1 MGTGNSQRAG
11 PAQRTLGL
19 ISRRKLNF
27 GPFVDP
33 HQRLNYV
40 YIRCGQILIAAF
52 LVFQKNLDSYLAKL
66 ARPAANTDPNS
77 ITALNE
83 KPGFAAR
90 KAATDILGNVIH
102 KQRPLDS
109 ELDPSS
115 GHSGFRAMPVNDR
128 ALVRAIIGSSL
139 RRHGEISQII
149 DRLLDRRIPE
159 KTGRVLDILHVA
171 IAQML
176 YMDVPNR
183 AAVSLA
189 VDHAS
194 ADRRARPYK
203 GLVNGVL
210 RRLDREQ
217 TDITADLDRA
227 RLNTPDWLF
236 ESWKAAYGPET
247 ARAIASAHQKEAA
260 LDLTVKTDPE
270 AWAQCL
276 QGAVVGA
283 GSVRLSHK
291 GAIDLLDG
299 FEEGAWWVQDL
310 SASLPAKL
318 LGDLS
323 GKRVADLCAAPGG
336 KTAQLALAGGVVTA
350 VDISKSRLKRVSEN
364 LARLQL
370 SADIVATDLRAWE
383 PEEPFD
389 AILLDAPCS
398 ATGTIRR
405 HPDVP
410 WLKQPYDVER
420 LVEIQ
425 SDLLRRAANWLKP
438 GGQLVYCTCS
448 LEPAEGE
455 KQIENFL
462 AERTD
467 FTNSAILP
475 DEIGGLHQCITNEGY
490 LRTLPSHL
498 TDTESIPGGLD
509 GFFAARLT
517 RP

>member
-1 MGTGNSQRAG
+1 M
-11 PAQRTLGL
+11 
-19 ISRRKLNF
+19 
-27 GPFVDP
+27 
-33 HQRLNYV
+33 
-40 YIRCGQILIAAF
+40 
-52 LVFQKNLDSYLAKL
+52 AKPD
-66 ARPAANTDPNS
+66 RPAANIDPNS
-77 ITALNE
+77 VSQLIE

-90 KAATDILGNVIH
+90 KAAADILGNVVH
-102 KQRPLDS
+102 KRRPLDN
-109 ELDPSS
+109 ELDLSS
-115 GHSGFRAMPVNDR
+115 GHSGFRALPANDR

-139 RRHGEISQII
+139 RRHGEISTII

-203 GLVNGVL
+203 RLVNGVL

-217 TDITADLDRA
+217 IDLTADLDRE
-227 RLNTPDWLF
+227 RLNTPGWLF
-236 ESWKAAYGPET
+236 ENWEATYGPEV
-247 ARAIASAHQKEAA
+247 ARAIANAHQKEAA
-260 LDLTVKTDPE
+260 LDLTVKADPE
-270 AWAQCL
+270 AWAKRL
-276 QGAVVGA
+276 NGAVVGS
-283 GSVRLSHK
+283 GSVRLSQK
-291 GAIDLLDG
+291 GAIDQLDG
-299 FEEGAWWVQDL
+299 FNEGAWWVQDL

-323 GKRVADLCAAPGG
+323 EKRVADLCAAPGG
-336 KTAQLALAGGVVTA
+336 KTAQLVLAGGMVTA

-370 SADIVATDLRAWE
+370 KADIIATDLRMWE
-383 PEEPFD
+383 PDEPFD

-410 WLKQPYDVER
+410 WSKQPHDIER

-425 SDLLRRAANWLKP
+425 ADLLRRAANWLKP
-438 GGQLVYCTCS
+438 GGQLIYCTCS
-448 LEPAEGE
+448 LEFAEGE
-455 KQIENFL
+455 MQIANFL
-462 AERTD
+462 SDRAD
-467 FTNSAILP
+467 FKNLAILP
-475 DEIGGLHQCITNEGY
+475 EEIGGLQQCITSEGY

-498 TDTESIPGGLD
+498 TDTENIQGGLD